1 MKLALLHDRLR
12 EAFFRWGW
20 LTPAAL
26 PLTQLGGRGLFN
38 TLVSFYALWG
48 LLSIWKRWD
57 RLDPLVILPYLGLL
71 GVFLLTIPGTV
82 DPVGGLRAWIGFA
95 FQSSAL
101 LLTLAAL
108 REAPGHAD
116 RLLNGMALLGA
127 LTLGGLY
134 VLLLYYLLGASGQA
148 FDPVLQLREDN
159 LPFLLPFLLGWLWR
173 HGPLGWRYGAM
184 MGVTALVLAYV
195 VIAEGRAALLGLI
208 VGLAVFGGLTLEWRM
223 RRIAGLVALI
233 LAAGVAVNIGPFCKA
248 ELDPARPLDA
258 FTAGR
263 TALWRQAL
271 ANPPARPW
279 LGVGMG
285 QGAYVGDVL
294 RFELG
299 GDIHQV
305 KHLHNFLLDA
315 WYETGLLGLSALIML
330 ISVILIRL
338 ARVWRRLPMVDR
350 QRAGVWLA
358 ATGALMTAG
367 LLSFSYT
374 SRQLACYLF
383 FCLGSLSGF
392 GRSVKPRAGRDTGP
406 DKR

>member
-1 MKLALLHDRLR
+1 MQLALLHDRLR

-26 PLTQLGGRGLFN
+26 PLSQLGGRGLFN
-38 TLVSFYALWG
+38 TLVSLYALWG
-48 LLSIWKRWD
+48 LSSLWSRRD
-57 RLDPLVILPYLGLL
+57 RLDPSLVWPYLTLL
-71 GVFLLTIPGTV
+71 SVFLLTIPGTV

-101 LLTLAAL
+101 LLTLVAL

-116 RLLNGMALLGA
+116 RLLNMMALLGA
-127 LTLGGLY
+127 LMLGGLY

-173 HGPLGWRYGAM
+173 RSASRWRYAAM
-184 MGVTALVLAYV
+184 AGVTGLVLAYV
-195 VIAEGRAALLGLI
+195 VLAEGRAALLGLI
-208 VGLAVFGGLTLEWRM
+208 VGLVVFGGLTLKWRI
-223 RRIAGLVALI
+223 RWVAGLAALI
-233 LAAGVAVNIGPFCKA
+233 LALGVAVNIGPFLKA

-271 ANPPARPW
+271 ANPPAQPW

-285 QGAYVGDVL
+285 NGAHASEVL
-294 RFELG
+294 QFQLG
-299 GDIHQV
+299 GQTHQV
-305 KHLHNFLLDA
+305 RHLHNFLLDA
-315 WYETGLLGLSALIML
+315 WYETGWLGLSALIAL
-330 ISVILIRL
+330 IGSVLFRL
-338 ARVWRRLPMVDR
+338 ARTWRQLSTEDR

-358 ATGALMTAG
+358 AAFALMTAG

-374 SRQLACYLF
+374 SRQLSCYLF
-383 FCLGSLSGF
+383 FCLGGLSDLS
-392 GRSVKPRAGRDTGP
+392 RSAKPPTGCDTAP
-406 DKR
+406 DRR